1 MICGDHTPFVAARWG
16 HHLNL
21 AKNTDCTGLLKENAK
36 QGPSTRTLGKQNADD
51 KLAIGQMRKA
61 NA

>member
-1 MICGDHTPFVAARWG
+1 MICGDHTPFVGVRWG

-36 QGPSTRTLGKQNADD
+36 QGPSTRTLGKQNADALFPPAFFVED
-51 KLAIGQMRKA
+51 EL
-61 NA
+61 